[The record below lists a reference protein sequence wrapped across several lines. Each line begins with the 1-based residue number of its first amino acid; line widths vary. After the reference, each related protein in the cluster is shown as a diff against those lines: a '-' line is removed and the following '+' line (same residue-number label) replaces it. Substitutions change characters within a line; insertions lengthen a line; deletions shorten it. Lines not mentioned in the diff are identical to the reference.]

1 MILWAVNEGVIF
13 KTFFKLWFYLL
24 DDSTSKNNN
33 SAINGTLCGKLLCMF
48 KVYVKKVGKIICR
61 VFTGVYELRMG
72 LNGLLAPFFG
82 NSTTGSG

>member
-1 MILWAVNEGVIF
+1 
-13 KTFFKLWFYLL
+13 
-24 DDSTSKNNN
+24 
-33 SAINGTLCGKLLCMF
+33 MF

-61 VFTGVYELRMG
+61 VVTGVYELRMG